1 MGTDQ
6 GAPRHMTTFT
16 LEPDVAAATRGL
28 TIGCLGH
35 GSDRGREQTNMAD
48 VSNIPN
54 HANNP

>member
-1 MGTDQ
+1 
-6 GAPRHMTTFT
+6 MTTFT